1 MVPMEGV
8 RQAHMPPEQGGVLGG
23 ERLGEPQPE
32 PMHGMREAG
41 AVPMSI
47 GEGGGGLAGA
57 PCGASEL
64 MQNMGQASSMP
75 PTLGGA
81 LGGQLMKGCS
91 SRSSKRLRS
100 EEVSYDAAAGAPC
113 PTLPCP
119 ADAPDDA
126 LPA

>member
-1 MVPMEGV
+1 MAPTEGV
-8 RQAHMPPEQGGVLGG
+8 RQAYMPPEQGGALGG

-32 PMHGMREAG
+32 SMQGVREAG
-41 AVPMSI
+41 AMPMST
-47 GEGGGGLAGA
+47 GEGAGGLAGA
-57 PCGASEL
+57 PCGASAP

-81 LGGQLMKGCS
+81 LGGQPVKGCS
-91 SRSSKRLRS
+91 SRSSERLRS
-100 EEVSYDAAAGAPC
+100 EEGSYDAAAGAPC